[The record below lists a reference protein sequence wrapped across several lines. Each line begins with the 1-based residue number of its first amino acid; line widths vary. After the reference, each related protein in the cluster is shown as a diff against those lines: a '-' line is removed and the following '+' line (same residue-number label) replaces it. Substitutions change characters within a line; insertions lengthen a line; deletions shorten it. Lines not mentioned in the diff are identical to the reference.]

1 MDYSNAKRW
10 DNAHERFYPLDF
22 VMMYYTTTRERLVNA
37 RIAKEAALTELTE
50 AKKKRKLNNHNMGSS
65 SIHL

>member
-37 RIAKEAALTELTE
+37 GIAKEAANRTYGSKE
-50 AKKKRKLNNHNMGSS
+50 KRKLNNHKM
-65 SIHL
+65 